1 MYSQKRIY
9 TYKNF
14 LYFSRL
20 KKFNKIQSIQFQ
32 KIIMNKKSKIILF
45 TLLGIVILSII
56 ILPKVFQKGVDEPLK
71 KSTETA
77 RPKDSKKLHVNA
89 IVLSHQKL
97 IDSYRTKGQLLP
109 DEEIDLTFE
118 TSGKIT
124 NIYFKE
130 GTFVRK
136 GTLLAKVNDKPLLA
150 ELKKLEAQT
159 PLAQE
164 RVNRQKTLLD
174 KDAVS
179 QEAYQAITTDFD
191 KLQADIDLVK
201 ARINQ
206 TELRAPFDG
215 IVGLRM
221 LSEGAFANT
230 GTSLARLTKISPLKI
245 EFSVNEKH
253 SNNIK
258 PGTAIHFSIE
268 DDPASYSAK
277 VYAVETTLDEKTL
290 SLKARALYAN
300 PSGKLKPGH
309 SASIEIVL
317 REINDAVVIPSI
329 ASVAEMGRDI
339 AYVYKNG
346 KAKQVELKKGL
357 RTASSVQITQGL
369 EVGDT
374 VLVTGVMQ
382 LRTGSEVVIDKIEEW
397 NTAP

>member
-1 MYSQKRIY
+1 
-9 TYKNF
+9 
-14 LYFSRL
+14 
-20 KKFNKIQSIQFQ
+20 
-32 KIIMNKKSKIILF
+32 MNKKSKIILF
-45 TLLGIVILSII
+45 SLLGIVILSII
-56 ILPKVFQKGVDEPLK
+56 IVPKVLQGNSITEPSKKG
-71 KSTETA
+71 SETA
-77 RPKDSKKLHVNA
+77 KLNDSKKLHVNA
-89 IVLSHQKL
+89 IVLDHQKL
-97 IDSYRTKGQLLP
+97 TDSYRTKGQLLP
-109 DEEIDLTFE
+109 DEEIDLSFE

-130 GTFVRK
+130 GTFVTK

-150 ELKKLEAQT
+150 ELKKLEAQI

-164 RVNRQKTLLD
+164 RVNRQKTLLE

-179 QEAYQAITTDFD
+179 QEAYQAVTTDFD

-201 ARINQ
+201 ARIYQ

-215 IVGLRM
+215 IVGLRK

-245 EFSVNEKH
+245 EFAVNEKH
-253 SNNIK
+253 ANNIT
-258 PGTAIHFSIE
+258 PGTTIQFSIE
-268 DDPASYSAK
+268 NDPEAYSAK

-300 PSGKLKPGH
+300 TSGKLKPGH
-309 SASIEIVL
+309 SAAIEIVL
-317 REINDAVVIPSI
+317 REIDDAVVIPSI

-357 RTASSVQITQGL
+357 RTASSVQITKGL
-369 EVGDT
+369 QVGDT
-374 VLVTGVMQ
+374 LLITGVMQ
-382 LRTGSEVVIDKIEEW
+382 LRNGIDVVIDKI
-397 NTAP
+397 N